1 MKTRSRARC
10 SKWISRSSR
19 APAEGV
25 EPPSTWFEARRLS
38 VRPRGQNSVPGEIR
52 THASW
57 LRTRP
62 PGPLVRRG
70 LVRLD
75 AGELGGI
82 RTLVHWVAANVPRLR
97 TSSEGAVSGSRARPS
112 CLARRCA
119 FHQHF
124 DRRIV
129 WHAVVES
136 NHGLRIWSSCG
147 HHALRRMRR
156 LVRESN
162 PSAGDRQSPCLP
174 SSITR
179 QTGSKLRQ
187 SALPRGDGGRSSGP
201 QLRAIQKV
209 LRRECIGLESN
220 QHIRYFRPALPPG

>member
-1 MKTRSRARC
+1 DARR
-10 SKWISRSSR
+10 WISRSSR

-119 FHQHF
+119 STNTLT
-124 DRRIV
+124 
-129 WHAVVES
+129 AE
-136 NHGLRIWSSCG
+136 
-147 HHALRRMRR
+147 
-156 LVRESN
+156 
-162 PSAGDRQSPCLP
+162 
-174 SSITR
+174 
-179 QTGSKLRQ
+179 
-187 SALPRGDGGRSSGP
+187 
-201 QLRAIQKV
+201 
-209 LRRECIGLESN
+209 
-220 QHIRYFRPALPPG
+220 